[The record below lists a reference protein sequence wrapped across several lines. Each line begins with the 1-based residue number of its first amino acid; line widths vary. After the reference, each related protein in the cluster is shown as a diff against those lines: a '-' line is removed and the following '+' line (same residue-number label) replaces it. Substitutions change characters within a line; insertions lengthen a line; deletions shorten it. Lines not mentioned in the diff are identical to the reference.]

1 MKKSLLFTLAFIVSA
16 VSAWADAPF
25 RNQRYDV
32 FKVLPV
38 TEQSIVFMGNSITNM
53 HDWFEAFD
61 NPNVI
66 NRGCSG
72 AVSSELIDNLESV
85 LPGHP
90 KKIFMMI
97 GTNDLGSKGLN
108 TAAQV
113 AAKVRTALKKCK
125 TESPKTELYVQSILP
140 SNSGIRT
147 LEVEKESNDSIK
159 KICGEYGATYVDLF
173 DDLMGITTG
182 ALSAD
187 NLHLKA
193 SGYRIWCKKIE
204 QYVGSKCVYE
214 DSYTDING
222 NIGGVHGM
230 RCTYFGMSP
239 VKADDV
245 LLIGDATVNCGEWN
259 ELLGTANLKKRS
271 TGWGGQGI
279 AISTMQSMLP
289 AIFEGNGNKVAP
301 KKILIELGYNEA
313 AGKTDADAAIAT
325 YKTFLEAVRA
335 KAPNTP
341 IVLLAVYPSNT
352 ANINT
357 TYIEPFNEKLKAL
370 AEATENVT
378 YEEGTYTELVKDGV
392 ANTDYFSG
400 AFLYGKG
407 YVKMAQV
414 IAKHVEGATAITDAE
429 AAKRLAT
436 FNARTS
442 LSKAIQTAEA
452 FQQGE
457 NVGNGVGQYKK
468 DKVAPLTQTI
478 EEGYALLTKEGA
490 TDEEFSSKATSFTAA
505 IQAILPSINMPEVSE
520 EGGEEH
526 WYQLYTPNRNNR
538 YTTSQGAGN
547 TLIGGDNTKLKNTMW
562 KFVKRTDGSLDIVN
576 RKDGSYIN
584 PSATNNTA
592 LSTSAT
598 SPSAGW
604 TLSYSDAVGTFIIS
618 SNTVQINQ
626 TNKNNALYNWGG
638 GSNRSDTGC
647 QFAIV
652 DAPDFEDVDV
662 EPFCGEYEI
671 SMENGNFVNP
681 GTGTNSSFPDGYV
694 IAKSWQ
700 STSTLPQIT
709 FSTTANNMMPSEIY
723 KGNYLMLH
731 PGSNGCTYTLTV
743 NSPCIITGY
752 SFTYSAQSNA
762 TITIG
767 EQTYNA
773 TTEDQTAS
781 VEGLN
786 SSTTSF
792 VVGGTN
798 STGKGVILKDFIV
811 KIQTEDYQPG
821 GQTAIGTIVDEAHT
835 PATTYYDVQGRRVVK
850 PTKGIYLTNK
860 GQKVIIK

>member
-1 MKKSLLFTLAFIVSA
+1 MKKSLLFILAFIVSA

-90 KKIFMMI
+90 KKIFLMI
-97 GTNDLGSKGLN
+97 GTNDLGSNGLN

-113 AAKVRTALKKCK
+113 AAKVRTALNKCK
-125 TESPKTELYVQSILP
+125 KESPNTELYVQSILP
-140 SNSGIRT
+140 SKSGIRT

-173 DDLMGITTG
+173 DDLMDITTG

-187 NLHLKA
+187 YLHLKA
-193 SGYRIWCKKIE
+193 SGYRIWCKRIE

-259 ELLGTANLKKRS
+259 ELLGTANVKKRS

-279 AISTMQSMLP
+279 AIGTMQSMLS

-325 YKTFLEAVRA
+325 YKTFLEQVKA

-352 ANINT
+352 ASINT
-357 TYIEPFNEKLKAL
+357 TYIVPFNEKLKAL
-370 AEATENVT
+370 AEATDNVT
-378 YEEGTYTELVKDGV
+378 YEEGTYTELVKNGV

-414 IAKHVEGATAITDAE
+414 IAKHVDNAKAITDEE
-429 AAKRLAT
+429 AAARITT

-442 LSKAIQTAEA
+442 LAKAIQTAEA
-452 FQQGE
+452 IGI
-457 NVGNGVGQYKK
+457 GNGVGQYKEEK
-468 DKVAPLTQTI
+468 AGQLTQAI
-478 EEGYALLTKEGA
+478 EEGYALLTKDGA
-490 TDEEFSSKATSFTAA
+490 TDSELSAKATTYSSA
-505 IQAILPSINMPEVSE
+505 IQSILPAINLPEASE
-520 EGGEEH
+520 EDGEAH
-526 WYQLYTPNRNNR
+526 WYQLSTPNRGNL
-538 YTTSQGAGN
+538 YTSSTGVGKTVYGLAYSAMA
-547 TLIGGDNTKLKNTMW
+547 KTMW
-562 KFVKRTDGSLDIVN
+562 KFVKREDGTFDIVN
-576 RKDGSYIN
+576 RNDNSYISPVADYN
-584 PSATNNTA
+584 KAIQTTAERPSK
-592 LSTSAT
+592 
-598 SPSAGW
+598 GW
-604 TLSYSDAVGTFIIS
+604 TLTYANVPGVFNISCGT
-618 SNTVQINQ
+618 VELNQ
-626 TNKNNALYNWGG
+626 TGSAQQYAIYNWSKNNTGKDKD
-638 GSNRSDTGC
+638 DTGC
-647 QFAIV
+647 QFCISV
-652 DAPDFEDVDV
+652 APAPVFLINPQEV
-662 EPFCGEYEI
+662 EI
-671 SMENGNFVNP
+671 SLETGAYDNP
-681 GTGTNSSFPDGYV
+681 SATYNKNWT
-694 IAKSWQ
+694 
-700 STSTLPQIT
+700 STSTDPQIKLT
-709 FSTTANNMMPSEIY
+709 CAANNMSKDGTNIVIASGSKKAADY
-723 KGNYLMLH
+723 VISAGDKYYVTGIRFKYVNASGNT
-731 PGSNGCTYTLTV
+731 SN
-743 NSPCIITGY
+743 
-752 SFTYSAQSNA
+752 
-762 TITIG
+762 ITISCAG
-767 EQTYNA
+767 TSGKTS
-773 TTEDQTAS
+773 TTEQEINVTGLEAS
-781 VEGLN
+781 TVTLSLSGDN
-786 SSTTSF
+786 AG
-792 VVGGTN
+792 VV
-798 STGKGVILKDFIV
+798 LKDFYVTLSTLSDKPAGDVTGI
-811 KIQTEDYQPG
+811 
-821 GQTAIGTIVDEAHT
+821 AH
-835 PATTYYDVQGRRVVK
+835 ATTAGSKKNQAIYDLQGRRVK
-850 PTKGIYLTNK
+850 NMSKGIYIVGGK
-860 GQKVIIK
+860 KVMVK